1 MNAVKQR
8 IKVHTMKREFYISDD
23 KLFCMSDGKCTEITE
38 KDQDLIEEI
47 LERIETYYP
56 KAMKALNEVYE
67 KSSLNIPYY
76 KYLRVRR
83 FLRCNFGHLD
93 TKDHDDEDGVFNFE
107 KVLCPLR
114 GECKYEKIICLPDFD
129 SKLSEAELR
138 VMRLYYQNESIDR
151 IADNLY
157 LSGNTVRNHIK
168 ASFRK
173 LGLHSQAEFI
183 SYANRN
189 HLFD

>member
-1 MNAVKQR
+1 MNA
-8 IKVHTMKREFYISDD
+8 REFYICDD
-23 KLFCMSDGKCTEITE
+23 RLYCLKDGKSVEITE
-38 KDQDLIEEI
+38 KDQDLIDGI
-47 LERIETYYP
+47 LERMETFYP
-56 KAMKALNEVYE
+56 EALKALNEVYE
-67 KSSLNIPYY
+67 KSSINVQYY

-83 FLRCNFGHLD
+83 FLRCNFGALD
-93 TKDHDDEDGVFNFE
+93 TKENDDIGGVFNFE
-107 KVLCPLR
+107 KIACPLR
-114 GECKYEKIICLPDFD
+114 CECRYNGIICMPHFD
-129 SKLSEAELR
+129 SKLSDAEKR
-138 VMRLYYQNESIDR
+138 VMSLYYRNESIDK

-183 SYANRN
+183 SYAHKN

>member
-1 MNAVKQR
+1 
-8 IKVHTMKREFYISDD
+8 MKREFYICDD
-23 KLFCMSDGKCTEITE
+23 KLYCLCDGKNEEVTE
-38 KDQDLIEEI
+38 KNQDLIEEI
-47 LERIETYYP
+47 LARIETYYP
-56 KAMKALNEVYE
+56 EALKALNECFK
-67 KSSLNIPYY
+67 KSSLNVPYY
-76 KYLRVRR
+76 NFLRVRR
-83 FLRCNFGHLD
+83 FLKCNFGELD
-93 TKDHDDEDGVFNFE
+93 TKEKDDEDGFFNFE
-107 KVLCPLR
+107 KIACPLR
-114 GECKYEKIICLPDFD
+114 GECKFENAICMPTFN

-138 VMRLYYQNESIDR
+138 VMRLYYKNESVDR

-173 LGLHSQAEFI
+173 LGLHSQGEFI